1 MKRVVFLVFAGL
13 LLSAACGFAA
23 PDAPGEEKEGTI
35 AGTPIKRAQGGWLG
49 VELKEGSF
57 QLTFYNEKKN
67 PIPAD
72 RTSAVFR
79 WPVHYQ
85 PNDER
90 TELLP
95 TDNPAVLGSTYPVKP
110 PYAFKLHITVLGG
123 SDNDKD
129 SPESYVLDFT
139 G

>member
-1 MKRVVFLVFAGL
+1 MKRVVFLVLAGL
-13 LLSAACGFAA
+13 LLSTARAAAA
-23 PDAPGEEKEGTI
+23 PDTPADDKEGTV

-49 VELKEGSF
+49 IEIKEGNF
-57 QLTFYNEKKN
+57 RLTFYNEKKK
-67 PIPAD
+67 PVAAD

-90 TELLP
+90 TELVA
-95 TDNPAVLGSTYPVKP
+95 TDNPDVLASPYPVKP
-110 PYAFKLHITVLGG
+110 PYSFILHIALLGG
-123 SDNDKD
+123 DQKD
-129 SPESYVLDFT
+129 GVEGYTINFS